1 MASSPR
7 WDSEL
12 GPVDH
17 AHSTRHSAASHYPD
31 RKKHFTRIM
40 SDPLTEPISSNSPDQ
55 EEPEGLDQ
63 QPLNLGTFPIDSLM
77 IRTETRSV
85 FEVCRRIDS
94 NQYVM
99 DPDFQRQFVW
109 DVDRQSKLVE
119 SALLRIPLPVF
130 YLAETPDGKVVVV
143 DGLQR
148 LTTFHRYLKGQF
160 GLRGLAFAKEL
171 NGLKFNDLEAAL
183 KNRLE
188 DTPLTLYLIDSKV
201 PDEAKYEIFERVNGG
216 VPLTRQQMRNCL
228 YVGNATR
235 WLGRMADHSD
245 FLDATD
251 RSLNWR
257 TMRDREC
264 INRFAGFHLRGPSHY
279 SGDMEDFLNLTLKGM
294 NSAGDFD
301 QLSKD
306 FLKSMRINHKI
317 FGKHAFRKSIGYGQI
332 RSVINVALFDIF
344 STEFAAWPEDVA
356 IRKAEE
362 IQNATKQMLQ
372 DDTFNE
378 AISRSTNSTRNVK
391 LRFQHVANLIRP
403 LIS

>member
-1 MASSPR
+1 MP
-7 WDSEL
+7 
-12 GPVDH
+12 
-17 AHSTRHSAASHYPD
+17 
-31 RKKHFTRIM
+31 
-40 SDPLTEPISSNSPDQ
+40 PLEQ

-63 QPLNLGTFPIDSLM
+63 QPLHLGAFPIDSLM

-94 NQYVM
+94 GQYVM

-109 DVDRQSKLVE
+109 KVDRQSKLVE

-130 YLAETPDGKVVVV
+130 YLAETKDGKVVVV

-148 LTTFHRYLKGQF
+148 LTTFHRYLKGYF

-171 NGLKFNDLEAAL
+171 NGLKFKDLDPVL

-228 YVGNATR
+228 YVGEATR
-235 WLGRMADHSD
+235 WLGRMADHID
-245 FLDATD
+245 FLNATD
-251 RSLNWR
+251 HSLNWR

-264 INRFAGFHLRGPSHY
+264 INRFAGFYLRGSKRY
-279 SGDMEDFLNLTLKGM
+279 AGDMEDFLNLTLKDI
-294 NSAGDFD
+294 NSGCNLD
-301 QLSKD
+301 QLTND
-306 FLKSMRINHKI
+306 FLKSMRINYTV
-317 FGKHAFRKSIGYGQI
+317 FGKHAFRKSIAEGHP

-344 STEFAAWPEDVA
+344 STEFTAWPEDVA
-356 IRKAEE
+356 TARAQEIRKTSKE
-362 IQNATKQMLQ
+362 ILGNDEFL
-372 DDTFNE
+372 E

-391 LRFQHVANLIRP
+391 TRFQFIESKIRP
-403 LIS
+403 LLS

>member
-1 MASSPR
+1 M
-7 WDSEL
+7 
-12 GPVDH
+12 
-17 AHSTRHSAASHYPD
+17 ST
-31 RKKHFTRIM
+31 
-40 SDPLTEPISSNSPDQ
+40 PLTEPLSVLSPEP

-63 QPLNLGTFPIDSLM
+63 QTLSLGAFPIDSLM

-109 DVDRQSKLVE
+109 DLDRQSKLVE

-160 GLRGLAFAKEL
+160 GLRGLAFAKDL
-171 NGLKFNDLEAAL
+171 NGLKFKDLEPAL

-228 YVGNATR
+228 YVGDSTR
-235 WLGRMADHSD
+235 WLGRMADHGD

-264 INRFAGFHLRGPSHY
+264 INRFAGFHLRGAGSY
-279 SGDMEDFLNLTLKGM
+279 AGDMEDFLNLTLKGM
-294 NSAGDFD
+294 NAACDFAR
-301 QLSKD
+301 LTED
-306 FLKSMRINHKI
+306 FLKSMRINHAV
-317 FGKHAFRKSIGYGQI
+317 FGKQAFRKSIADSHS

-344 STEFAAWPEDVA
+344 STEFASWPEAAA
-356 IRKAEE
+356 IARAEG
-362 IQNATKQMLQ
+362 IRNATKMMLR
-372 DDTFNE
+372 DDDFQE

-391 LRFQHVANLIRP
+391 VRFQFIEAHIRP
-403 LIS
+403 LLP